1 MNFWRGA
8 WWILF
13 CAFATSAFAQQPA
26 DFTAIPL
33 SSSSIQSRW
42 LVATDRHVQANPS
55 GALLLNSSFAHGFRH
70 GYDQGFRV
78 GDLDVQMGRSPR
90 LTAPHGQ
97 FRQAGH
103 EYKSA
108 FGNKQS
114 FQLGYEAGF
123 RDGYSDAMSGL
134 AYRASERA
142 RMAAAGLTDA
152 LAPSRRP
159 YFDEG
164 FTSGY
169 RSALSSNA
177 PKMTLSPDY
186 VQQYCERTLLGL
198 HPVEYCSGFSRGFV
212 FASSEWSMKTNQ
224 LDGAPPQP

>member
-13 CAFATSAFAQQPA
+13 GALATPALAQHPT
-26 DFTAIPL
+26 DFTAVPL
-33 SSSSIQSRW
+33 ASASIQSRW
-42 LVATDRHVQANPS
+42 LVATDRHVQANPA

-70 GYDQGFRV
+70 GYDEGFRV
-78 GDLDVQMGRSPR
+78 GDLDIQMGRSLR
-90 LTAPHGQ
+90 LATTQGQ

-114 FQLGYEAGF
+114 FQHGYEAGF
-123 RDGYSDAMSGL
+123 KDGYSDAMSGL

-142 RMAAAGLTDA
+142 RTAAVGLSDA

-169 RSALSSNA
+169 RSAQSSDA
-177 PKMTLSPDY
+177 PKMTLSTDY

-212 FASSEWSMKTNQ
+212 FATSETSMTTDP
-224 LDGAPPQP
+224 LTSAHPQP